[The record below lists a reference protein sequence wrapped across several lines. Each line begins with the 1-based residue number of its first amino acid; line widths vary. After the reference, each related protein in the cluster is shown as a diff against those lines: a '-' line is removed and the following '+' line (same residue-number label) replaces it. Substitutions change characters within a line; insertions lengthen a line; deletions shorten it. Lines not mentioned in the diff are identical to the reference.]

1 MKSPKFLIIALLS
14 TFTVTVKVSAQKTTT
29 VDITKVRHT
38 VNRTINMTDAALSP
52 ILHINAN
59 AGPGLAIIKHRD
71 FKNGEIEFEVKGE
84 DVFQKSF
91 VGFAFHIQNDSTYQA
106 IYFRPFNFKADDALR
121 KKHAVQYISVPDN
134 DWPKLRS
141 SFPLKYEQ
149 PLGADVNPADWFKV
163 RIKVAEKLIS
173 VYVNGNSKPCLEV
186 VPLGNL
192 NSGKIAF
199 WAGHESAGDF
209 RNLKIKGN

>member
-1 MKSPKFLIIALLS
+1 MKSSKFLIIALIS
-14 TFTVTVKVSAQKTTT
+14 VFTISVKVSAQKTAA
-29 VDITKVRHT
+29 VDITKVVRT
-38 VNRTINMTDAALSP
+38 VNRTINMTSAGQNP
-52 ILHINAN
+52 VLHINAN
-59 AGPGLAIIKHRD
+59 PGPGLAIIKHRD

-106 IYFRPFNFKADDALR
+106 IYFRPFNFRAEDALK

-149 PLGADVNPADWFKV
+149 PLGADVNPTEWFKV
-163 RIKVAEKLIS
+163 RIKVDAKMIS
-173 VYVNGNSKPCLEV
+173 VYVNENPKPCLEV

-192 NSGKIAF
+192 SSGKIAF
-199 WAGHESAGDF
+199 WVGHESAGDF
-209 RNLKIKGN
+209 RNLKITAN